1 MLTPPSDLVE
11 SAPIKLAL
19 VIPNY
24 NHNAAIAQTLAELA
38 QLNLPCYLIDDGS
51 NDETRYLL
59 QSLAQTYPW
68 VTLLQHP
75 YNRGKGA
82 AVMTGLRR
90 AYRDG
95 FSHALQVDADGQHNL
110 ADIPAMIAKAQA
122 KPDALISGKPEYDE
136 SVPKGR
142 FYGRYLTHFWVWVE
156 TLSFDIQD
164 SMCGFRVYP
173 LAATERLLCQQA
185 LTERMDFDIEIL
197 VKLYWQGVEILFQPT
212 KVIYPEG
219 GVSHFQA
226 VADNVR
232 ITKLHTK
239 LFFGML
245 KRLPWLLKRKQS
257 QPNTRISD
265 ESSKPQTTSATH
277 WSGMKERGSYWGIKL
292 LAESHRFG
300 GHWLCRAIMYPVI
313 CYFFLTGKVTREAS
327 LDFLRRVQML
337 EPQHPKLNRPV
348 GWRDSLN
355 HFLAFG
361 NAALDRIDAWCDRI
375 QLSQVDF
382 PDRQVLAGQLE
393 SGKGAVLLVSHLG
406 NLELCRAIS
415 IHQRKVKVNV
425 MVLTSHAENFN
436 KVLKQLNPDST
447 LNLIQV
453 TELNPATSM
462 LLQQK
467 IEDGELVVIAGDRTS
482 SNTQGRVMYAPFMG
496 QDAAF
501 PQGPFILA
509 GLLDCPVFLMFCLRE
524 QGRYRVHLEH
534 FADTLKGPRAGRMD
548 RLQQAVNRYSERL
561 EYFARRE
568 PLQWFNFFDFWRKD
582 CELERASTNSVQA
595 DAVPTTESTSPQIP
609 EQDHKT
615 DRTQHS

>member
-11 SAPIKLAL
+11 SASIKLAL

-24 NHNAAIAQTLAELA
+24 NHSAAIAQTLAELA
-38 QLNLPCYLIDDGS
+38 QFNLPCYLIDDGS

-68 VTLLQHP
+68 VTLLLHP

-110 ADIPAMIAKAQA
+110 ADIPAMVARAQA

-142 FYGRYLTHFWVWVE
+142 LYGRYITHFWVWVE

-173 LAATERLLCQQA
+173 LAATERLLRQQS

-257 QPNTRISD
+257 LPNTRISD

-292 LAESHRFG
+292 LAESYRIG

-327 LDFLRRVQML
+327 LDFLRHVQTL
-337 EPQHPKLNRPV
+337 EPQHPKLNQPV

-382 PDRQVLAGQLE
+382 PDRQVLADQLE

-467 IEDGELVVIAGDRTS
+467 IEAGELVVIAGDRTS
-482 SNTQGRVMYAPFMG
+482 PNTQGRVMYAPFMG

-524 QGRYRVHLEH
+524 QGRYRVHLER
-534 FADTLKGPRAGRMD
+534 FAETLKGPRAGRMD

-568 PLQWFNFFDFWRKD
+568 PLQWFNFFDFWCKD
-582 CELERASTNSVQA
+582 SELERASANSVQA
-595 DAVPTTESTSPQIP
+595 DAVTTESASPQIP

-615 DRTQHS
+615 DRTSHS

>member
-1 MLTPPSDLVE
+1 MSQPHAAKEVAAIK
-11 SAPIKLAL
+11 SAF

-24 NHNAAIAQTLAELA
+24 NHSAAIAKTLEELKA
-38 QLNLPCYLIDDGS
+38 FNLPCYLIDDGS

-59 QSLAQTYPW
+59 QSLAAQHDW

-95 FSHALQVDADGQHNL
+95 FTHALQVDADGQHNL
-110 ADIPAMIAKAQA
+110 SDIPALLAKAEEQ
-122 KPDALISGKPEYDE
+122 PLALISGKPEYDE

-142 FYGRYLTHFWVWVE
+142 LYGRYLTHFWVWVE
-156 TLSFDIQD
+156 TLSFDIKD

-173 LAATERLLCQQA
+173 LAATEQLFREQA

-197 VKLYWQGVEILFQPT
+197 VKLYWQGVDILFQPT
-212 KVIYPEG
+212 KVIYPEN
-219 GVSHFQA
+219 GVSHFQGIT
-226 VADNVR
+226 DNVR
-232 ITKLHTK
+232 ITKLHTR

-245 KRLPWLLKRKQS
+245 KRLPQLISRKRTATQEMKE
-257 QPNTRISD
+257 T
-265 ESSKPQTTSATH
+265 TH

-292 LAESHRFG
+292 LAESYRFG

-313 CYFFLTGKVTREAS
+313 CYFFLTGSVSRQAS
-327 LDFLRRVQML
+327 LDFLRRVQKL
-337 EPQHPKLNRPV
+337 EPEHPQLNPVV
-348 GWRDSLN
+348 GWRDSLK
-355 HFLAFG
+355 HFIAFG

-382 PDRQVLAGQLE
+382 PDRQLLAEQLN

-482 SNTQGRVMYAPFMG
+482 SHSAGRVIYAPFMG

-509 GLLDCPVFLMFCLRE
+509 GLLDCPVYLMFCLRE

-534 FADTLKGPRAGRMD
+534 FAQTLKGPRAGRMD
-548 RLQQAVNRYSERL
+548 RLQKAVERYSERL

-568 PLQWFNFFDFWRKD
+568 PLQWFNFFDFWRDDSEISRVAATQKTTAQTIKTTAAS
-582 CELERASTNSVQA
+582 EQERA
-595 DAVPTTESTSPQIP
+595 
-609 EQDHKT
+609 T
-615 DRTQHS
+615 DRTEKL

>member
-24 NHNAAIAQTLAELA
+24 NHSAAIAQTLAELA
-38 QLNLPCYLIDDGS
+38 QFNLPCYLIDDGS

-110 ADIPAMIAKAQA
+110 ADIPAMVARAQA

-142 FYGRYLTHFWVWVE
+142 LYGRYITHFWVWVE

-173 LAATERLLCQQA
+173 LAATERLLHQQS

-265 ESSKPQTTSATH
+265 ESSKPQTTATTH

-292 LAESHRFG
+292 LAESYRIG

-313 CYFFLTGKVTREAS
+313 CYFFLTGKVTRDAS
-327 LDFLRRVQML
+327 LDFLRRVQVL

-467 IEDGELVVIAGDRTS
+467 IDDGELVVIAGDRTS

-534 FADTLKGPRAGRMD
+534 FAETLKGPRAGRMD

-582 CELERASTNSVQA
+582 SELERASTNSVQA
-595 DAVPTTESTSPQIP
+595 DAVPTTESASPQIP

-615 DRTQHS
+615 DRTSHS

>member
-1 MLTPPSDLVE
+1 MST
-11 SAPIKLAL
+11 SADSAHSNSPIKLAL

-24 NHNAAIAQTLAELA
+24 NHSAAIETTLNSLA
-38 QLNLPCYLIDDGS
+38 QFNLPCYLIDDGS

-59 QSLAQTYPW
+59 QALAEQHAW
-68 VTLLQHP
+68 ITLLQHP

-95 FSHALQVDADGQHNL
+95 FSHVLQVDADGQHNL
-110 ADIPAMIAKAQA
+110 ADIPAMISRAQA
-122 KPDALISGKPEYDE
+122 MPEALISGKPEYDE

-142 FYGRYLTHFWVWVE
+142 LYGRYLTHFWVWIE
-156 TLSFDIQD
+156 TLSFEIQD

-173 LAATERLLCQQA
+173 LAATEQLLRQQA

-197 VKLYWQGVEILFQPT
+197 VKLYWQGVKILFQPT
-212 KVIYPEG
+212 KVIYPEN
-219 GVSHFQA
+219 GVSHFQG

-232 ITKLHTK
+232 ITKLHTR

-245 KRLPWLLKRKQS
+245 KRLPNLLTRKLVSQS
-257 QPNTRISD
+257 PH
-265 ESSKPQTTSATH
+265 KQTTDNTVH

-292 LAESHRFG
+292 LAESYRVG

-313 CYFFLTGKVTREAS
+313 CYFFLTGKVAREAS
-327 LDFLRRVQML
+327 FDFLRRVQTL
-337 EPQHPKLNRPV
+337 EPQHPKLSQRV

-382 PDRQVLAGQLE
+382 PDRHVLGEQLE

-425 MVLTSHAENFN
+425 MVLTSNAENFN

-453 TELNPATSM
+453 TELDPATSM

-467 IEDGELVVIAGDRTS
+467 IENGELVVIAGDRTS
-482 SNTQGRVMYAPFMG
+482 TNTQGRVMYAPFIG
-496 QDAAF
+496 QEAAF

-524 QGRYRVHLEH
+524 NGRYRVHLER
-534 FADTLKGPRAGRMD
+534 FADTLKGPRAGRVD

-561 EYFARRE
+561 EYFALRE

-582 CELERASTNSVQA
+582 NERQRPSHSAQPNA
-595 DAVPTTESTSPQIP
+595 LPTTSASPPTPTQG
-609 EQDHKT
+609 DKT
-615 DRTQHS
+615 DRTYHS

>member
-1 MLTPPSDLVE
+1 MATPNESLT
-11 SAPIKLAL
+11 AIKIAL

-24 NHNAAIAQTLAELA
+24 NHSAAIAATLAELEA
-38 QLNLPCYLIDDGS
+38 FNLPCYLIDDGS

-59 QSLAQTYPW
+59 QSLAEQYDW

-82 AVMTGLRR
+82 AVITGLRR

-95 FSHALQVDADGQHNL
+95 FTHALQVDADGQHNL
-110 ADIPAMIAKAQA
+110 VDIPAMLAKARS
-122 KPDALISGKPEYDE
+122 KPEALISGKPQYDE

-142 FYGRYLTHFWVWVE
+142 LYGRYLTHFWVWVE

-173 LAATERLLCQQA
+173 LTATEQLFREQS

-212 KVIYPEG
+212 KVIYPEN
-219 GVSHFQA
+219 GVSHFQG

-232 ITKLHTK
+232 ITQLHTR

-245 KRLPWLLKRKQS
+245 TRLPQLLGRKFAN
-257 QPNTRISD
+257 PTADNHA
-265 ESSKPQTTSATH
+265 PH

-292 LAESHRFG
+292 LADSYRFG

-313 CYFFLTGKVTREAS
+313 CYFFLTGKVSREAS
-327 LDFLRRVQML
+327 LDFLRRVQKL
-337 EPQHPKLNRPV
+337 EPLHPQLNPV
-348 GWRDSLN
+348 VNWRDSLK

-382 PDRQVLAGQLE
+382 PDRQMLAAQLE
-393 SGKGAVLLVSHLG
+393 SGQGAVLLVSHLG

-415 IHQRKVKVNV
+415 IHQRHVKVNV
-425 MVLTSHAENFN
+425 MVLTDHAENFN

-453 TELNPATSM
+453 AELNPATSM

-482 SNTQGRVMYAPFMG
+482 SHAQDRVVYAPFLG
-496 QDAAF
+496 QEAAF

-509 GLLDCPVFLMFCLRE
+509 GLLDCPVYQMFCLRE

-534 FADTLKGPRAGRMD
+534 FSDTLKGPRAERMT
-548 RLQQAVNRYSERL
+548 RLQQAVRRYSERL
-561 EYFARRE
+561 EFYARRE
-568 PLQWFNFFDFWRKD
+568 PLQWFNFFNFWREDSKIS
-582 CELERASTNSVQA
+582 RPASAQPSALQ
-595 DAVPTTESTSPQIP
+595 
-609 EQDHKT
+609 EQQRVTT
-615 DRTQHS
+615 DRTDQL

>member
-1 MLTPPSDLVE
+1 MLTPSNGLIEPV
-11 SAPIKLAL
+11 PIKLAL

-24 NHNAAIAQTLAELA
+24 NHSAAIAQTLAELA
-38 QLNLPCYLIDDGS
+38 QFNLPCYLIDDGS

-59 QSLAQTYPW
+59 QALAQQYAW
-68 VTLLQHP
+68 VILLQNP

-82 AVMTGLRR
+82 AVITGLRR

-95 FSHALQVDADGQHNL
+95 FSHVLQVDADGQHDLN
-110 ADIPAMIAKAQA
+110 DIPAMIAKAQT
-122 KPDALISGKPEYDE
+122 KPAALISGKPQYDD
-136 SVPKGR
+136 SVPKAR

-173 LAATERLLCQQA
+173 LAATEHLLRQHA

-197 VKLYWQGVEILFQPT
+197 VKFYWQGVEILFQPT

-219 GVSHFQA
+219 GVSHFKA
-226 VADNVR
+226 IADNVR

-245 KRLPWLLKRKQS
+245 KRLPWLLKRKLS
-257 QPNTRISD
+257 QHTAPIPDNVLET
-265 ESSKPQTTSATH
+265 KATSAH
-277 WSGMKERGSYWGIKL
+277 WSDMKERGSYWGIKL
-292 LAESHRFG
+292 LVQSYRIG
-300 GHWLCRAIMYPVI
+300 GHWLCRTIMYPVI

-327 LDFLRRVQML
+327 LDFLRRVQTL
-337 EPQHPKLNRPV
+337 EPQHPKLNQPV

-382 PDRQVLAGQLE
+382 PGRQLIVDQLE

-509 GLLDCPVFLMFCLRE
+509 SLLDCPVFLMFCLRE

-534 FADTLKGPRAGRMD
+534 FAETLKGPRAGRID

-582 CELERASTNSVQA
+582 SELERVSANSVQA
-595 DAVPTTESTSPQIP
+595 DAVTAESTSPQIP

-615 DRTQHS
+615 DRTSHS

>member
-24 NHNAAIAQTLAELA
+24 NHSAAIAQTLAELA
-38 QLNLPCYLIDDGS
+38 QFNLPCYLIDDGS

-68 VTLLQHP
+68 VTLLLHP

-110 ADIPAMIAKAQA
+110 ADIPAMVARAQA

-142 FYGRYLTHFWVWVE
+142 LYGRYITHFWVWVE

-219 GVSHFQA
+219 GVSHFQG

-257 QPNTRISD
+257 QQQAYVSET
-265 ESSKPQTTSATH
+265 SSKPQITATTH

-292 LAESHRFG
+292 LAESYRIG

-327 LDFLRRVQML
+327 LDFLRRVQTL
-337 EPQHPKLNRPV
+337 EPQHPKLNQPID
-348 GWRDSLN
+348 WRDSLN

-382 PDRQVLAGQLE
+382 PDRQVLADQLE

-453 TELNPATSM
+453 TDLNPATSM

-467 IEDGELVVIAGDRTS
+467 IEAGELLVIAGDRTS
-482 SNTQGRVMYAPFMG
+482 SNTQGRVIYAPFMG

-534 FADTLKGPRAGRMD
+534 FAETLKGPRAGRMD
-548 RLQQAVNRYSERL
+548 RLQQAVNHYSERL

-582 CELERASTNSVQA
+582 SELERVSANSVQT
-595 DAVPTTESTSPQIP
+595 DAVTAESTSPQIP

-615 DRTQHS
+615 DRTSHS

>member
-24 NHNAAIAQTLAELA
+24 NHSAAIAQTLAELA
-38 QLNLPCYLIDDGS
+38 QFNLPCYLIDDGS
-51 NDETRYLL
+51 NDETCYLL

-68 VTLLQHP
+68 VTLLLHP

-110 ADIPAMIAKAQA
+110 ADIPAMVARAQA

-142 FYGRYLTHFWVWVE
+142 LYGRYLTHFWVWVE

-219 GVSHFQA
+219 GVSHFQG

-257 QPNTRISD
+257 LPNTRISD

-292 LAESHRFG
+292 LAESYRIG

-313 CYFFLTGKVTREAS
+313 CYFFLTGKVTRNAS

-337 EPQHPKLNRPV
+337 EPQNPKLNQPV

-382 PDRQVLAGQLE
+382 PDRQVLADQLE

-467 IEDGELVVIAGDRTS
+467 IEAGELVVIAGDRTS
-482 SNTQGRVMYAPFMG
+482 PNTQGRVIYAPFMG

-524 QGRYRVHLEH
+524 QGRYRVYLEH
-534 FADTLKGPRAGRMD
+534 FAETLKGPRAGRMD

-582 CELERASTNSVQA
+582 SELERVSANSVQA
-595 DAVPTTESTSPQIP
+595 DAVTAESTSPQIP

-615 DRTQHS
+615 DRTSHS